1 MYVSFRWTVFPLK
14 CYYILFLSLAFAHP
28 ANSLPANISNRPS
41 FPSSQPNFLPASLL
55 SDLKNTTSPLSLRSS
70 GCYKPAPSYP
80 RVTPQD
86 AIIALGE
93 LARIPDDLYAIR
105 TFRQSA
111 VLRLEGTAVI
121 LLVQVGK
128 EKDYF
133 SIYDVLMQAFNIVD
147 HCIVQQWKEEQLGGE
162 IEVGTGDKFRVAV
175 MGRL

>member
-1 MYVSFRWTVFPLK
+1 MAPLAQRYK
-14 CYYILFLSLAFAHP
+14 HSGSSFAHP
-28 ANSLPANISNRPS
+28 ANSLPANISNRPL

-55 SDLKNTTSPLSLRSS
+55 PDLQNTSSRLSLRST
-70 GCYKPAPSYP
+70 GCYKPKLSIP
-80 RVTPQD
+80 RVTPRD

-93 LARIPDDLYAIR
+93 LAWVRDDFYAIR
-105 TFRQSA
+105 TFGASA
-111 VLRLEGTAVI
+111 VLRIEGTAVI

-147 HCIVQQWKEEQLGGE
+147 HCIVQQWEAEQLGGE

-175 MGRL
+175 MGKL